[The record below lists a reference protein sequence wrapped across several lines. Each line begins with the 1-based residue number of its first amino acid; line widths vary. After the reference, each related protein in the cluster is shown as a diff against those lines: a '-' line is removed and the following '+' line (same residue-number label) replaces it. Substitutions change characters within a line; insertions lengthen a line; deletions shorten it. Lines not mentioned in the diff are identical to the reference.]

1 MVASIKIDVSG
12 IPKLIDTLGD
22 LRARKFMGAVLRQ
35 AAETVKADMAEYPP
49 RNTNYPLQWA
59 SANQRK
65 AYFAKRHAA
74 GLPSRYTRQSDPMS
88 QRLGPSWTT
97 AVALDGMSAT
107 VGNKVTYA
115 RFVQTRQLQSPMH
128 KITGWPTAED
138 VVERRATD
146 IQNMVLAAIDKVIG

>member
-12 IPKLIDTLGD
+12 IDKLVDTLGD
-22 LRARKFMGAVLRQ
+22 LKARNYMGAVLRQ
-35 AAETVKADMAEYPP
+35 AVEEIRSDMAEYPP

-59 SANQRK
+59 SARQRA
-65 AYFAKRHAA
+65 AYFAMRRAK
-74 GLPSRYTRQSDPMS
+74 GLSNRYTRQSDPMS

-97 AVALDGMSAT
+97 KVAIDGMSAT

-115 RFVQTRQLQSPMH
+115 RFVQTRELQSPMH
-128 KITGWPTAED
+128 KVTGWSTAED

-146 IQNMVLAAIDKVIG
+146 IQEMVVKAIDKVLG